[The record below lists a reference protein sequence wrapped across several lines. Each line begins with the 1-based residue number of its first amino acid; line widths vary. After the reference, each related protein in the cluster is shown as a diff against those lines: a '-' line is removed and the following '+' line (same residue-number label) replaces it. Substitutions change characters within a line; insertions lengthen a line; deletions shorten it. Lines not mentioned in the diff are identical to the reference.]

1 MNPKH
6 AQRLER
12 TVCKLGLMDY
22 RQIFD
27 FFSGEIRARSV
38 NQCIQNL
45 IRKNVLSSSR
55 SSLCKH
61 TLYTHRSE
69 ASPGFPDG
77 SLAKQYYQ
85 APTELQHRLSC
96 NDVYIALARRAFI
109 SDITTEHELK
119 SLDIENPVL
128 GRNPD
133 GLFTLL
139 RSNRQP
145 IQVAIEVETS
155 LRTRKRIKDV
165 IQRYVST
172 YDDNPVGL
180 RGALVVATR
189 PDIAGA
195 YREAIL
201 EVGGQYPKR
210 FILSE
215 YSDLH
220 DVKDT
225 VFGEVCSPLSGN
237 TYEPLLKSASTCTS
251 KPLKYELT
259 FSPPNIGHIQGN
271 TDRDEMNGNE
281 E

>member
-12 TVCKLGLMDY
+12 TVNKLGLMDY
-22 RQIFD
+22 RQIFN
-27 FFSGEIRARSV
+27 FFSGEIRARTV
-38 NQCIQNL
+38 NQCIQQL
-45 IRKNVLSSSR
+45 IKKNALSSSR
-55 SSLCKH
+55 SNLCKH
-61 TLYTHRSE
+61 TLYTHRKE
-69 ASPGFPDG
+69 TSPGFPDG
-77 SLAKQYYQ
+77 SLAKHYYQ

-96 NDVYIALARRAFI
+96 NDVYIALAGRTFV

-119 SLDIENPVL
+119 SLDIESPVS

-133 GLFTLL
+133 GLFTLS
-139 RSNRQP
+139 RSNRKP

-172 YDDNPVGL
+172 YVDNPTGL
-180 RGALVVATR
+180 RGVLVVATR
-189 PDIAGA
+189 PDIAQP
-195 YREAIL
+195 YREAII
-201 EVGGQYPKR
+201 EIGEKYPRR

-220 DVKDT
+220 DVKDI
-225 VFGEVCSPLSGN
+225 VFGQVCSPLSVN
-237 TYEPLLKSASTCTS
+237 THEPLLKNASTCIS
-251 KPLKYELT
+251 KLLKNELT
-259 FSPPNIGHIQGN
+259 VSPPDTGHIRGN
-271 TDRDEMNGNE
+271 TDRDEINGNE